1 MGNQHQDIL
10 SSIEDF
16 KKIFGNEYKFLP
28 VATEEE
34 LNYFE
39 NKFNVKIPYEYRW
52 FLLNIANGI
61 VSEDKRGFKL
71 ISKVDF
77 NNFFFKEDEFNP
89 AIPFKWDKKIMCYK
103 YDSDTYPYEFIVNE
117 DLEYFEECTNGQ
129 IIISSY
135 GEFLVVN
142 GIEYG
147 NVWVDNFDSMQEV
160 YPDYDLKRNKKRLNF
175 FDWLIKT
182 IENKIEFF
190 TPVIVIDKME
200 KNMIDLNFSSNDEEW
215 YLEMKFE
222 KLKEFNEVWTDG
234 NISIWINQSNFDKP
248 QVFKKN
254 AINYFNDNQKRY

>member
-1 MGNQHQDIL
+1 MENQHQDIL

-16 KKIFGNEYKFLP
+16 KKFFGDEYKFLP

-34 LNYFE
+34 LSYFE

-52 FLLNIANGI
+52 FLLNVANGI
-61 VSEDKRGFKL
+61 VNEDRR
-71 ISKVDF
+71 DF
-77 NNFFFKEDEFNP
+77 NLVKPKDFRNFFYKEDEFNP

-103 YDSDTYPYEFIVNE
+103 YHSDAYPYEFIVNE

-175 FDWLIKT
+175 FDWLIMK
-182 IENKIEFF
+182 IERKIEFHNQCIEF
-190 TPVIVIDKME
+190 KRKEELEKLEKEECPKIVE
-200 KNMIDLNFSSNDEEW
+200 KNNHNDIKKW
-215 YLEMKFE
+215 WQFW
-222 KLKEFNEVWTDG
+222 KE
-234 NISIWINQSNFDKP
+234 
-248 QVFKKN
+248 
-254 AINYFNDNQKRY
+254 